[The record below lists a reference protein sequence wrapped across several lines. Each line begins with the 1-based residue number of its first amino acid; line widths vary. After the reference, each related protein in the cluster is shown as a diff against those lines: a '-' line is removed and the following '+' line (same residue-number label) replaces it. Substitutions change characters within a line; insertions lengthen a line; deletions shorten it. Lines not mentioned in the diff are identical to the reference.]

1 MELNTAQ
8 KNHLTVS
15 LLEFEKALRTT
26 QKFLNREWDH
36 GILYSQFLNFDDA
49 DYQLVQKI
57 IADALERIQ
66 KISDDYELRHYREDL
81 ARSIMAR
88 MSVCWAGMV
97 DTKSSSLRKFGNLVG
112 SEGTELDDE
121 LDRLSQEALILS
133 EYFSRISNPDQP
145 DSSGESKIRNE

>member
-1 MELNTAQ
+1 
-8 KNHLTVS
+8 
-15 LLEFEKALRTT
+15 
-26 QKFLNREWDH
+26 
-36 GILYSQFLNFDDA
+36 
-49 DYQLVQKI
+49 
-57 IADALERIQ
+57 LERIQ
-66 KISDDYELRHYREDL
+66 KISDDYELRHNREDL